1 MPAPEDPIEA
11 VSQRLRGFL
20 DEKIAESTVVDPD
33 AEEFAR
39 IGAGTVSGGKRM
51 RAAFCLW
58 GWRACA
64 KDFSSGEYPASVI
77 SVAASLEIFQSAAL
91 VHDDIIDNSDTR
103 RGHPAAHRAL
113 ETAHRARAWS
123 GDAATHGRSS
133 AILLGDLLVAWSD
146 DLLEAGLDDLPSENA
161 RAARAAY
168 AQMRRDVTIGQYLD
182 IAAESAFADT
192 PDSQRLERALH
203 IASFKSARYSV
214 QQPLLIGAAMAGA
227 EERQIVALRD
237 FGHDVGVA
245 FQLRDDV
252 LGVFG
257 SPEVT
262 GKPAGDDLREGK
274 RTALIALTL
283 QELPVASARTVE
295 ELLGDPEL
303 TDEQVSIL
311 QETIRASGA
320 LQRIEDL
327 ISEYSRRADHALVG
341 APLAHETVG
350 ALRDLARRSVQRS
363 A

>member
-1 MPAPEDPIEA
+1 MHAPAEPIEA

-20 DEKIAESTVVDPD
+20 DEKIAESTVVDSD
-33 AEEFAR
+33 AEEFSR
-39 IGAGTVSGGKRM
+39 VGAATVSGGKRM
-51 RAAFCLW
+51 RAAFCWW
-58 GWRACA
+58 GWRACTDEA
-64 KDFSSGEYPASVI
+64 PRHELPSSVI

-91 VHDDIIDNSDTR
+91 IHDDLIDNSDTR
-103 RGHPAAHRAL
+103 RGQPAAHRAL
-113 ETAHRARAWS
+113 EAAHRARAWS
-123 GDAATHGRSS
+123 GDAAAHGRSS

-146 DLLEAGLDDLPSENA
+146 DLFEMGLDDLAPARA

-192 PDSQRLERALH
+192 PDARRLERALH

-214 QQPLLIGAAMAGA
+214 QQPLLIGAAIAGA
-227 EERQIVALRD
+227 NEIQIAALRD

-252 LGVFG
+252 LGVLG
-257 SPEVT
+257 RPEIT

-283 QELPVASARTVE
+283 QELPAASARTVE
-295 ELLGDPEL
+295 ELLGDPQL
-303 TDEQVSIL
+303 TEEQVSVL

-320 LQRIEDL
+320 LERIEEL
-327 ISEYSRRADHALVG
+327 IGDYSRRADRALVG
-341 APLAHETVG
+341 APLAHSAVG
-350 ALRDLARRSVQRS
+350 ALRDLARRSVER
-363 A
+363 AA